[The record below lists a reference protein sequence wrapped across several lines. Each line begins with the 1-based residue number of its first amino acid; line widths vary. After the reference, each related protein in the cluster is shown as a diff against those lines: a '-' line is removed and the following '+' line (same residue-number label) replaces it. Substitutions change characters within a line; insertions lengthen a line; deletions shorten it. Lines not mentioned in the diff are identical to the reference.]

1 MKKSE
6 SDDVDVSIGLSSAFE
21 LGTTDSQGTKDCHGP
36 HLKIDRYLPHFS
48 RYLGFLPKRHFKG
61 VARITRSLGMLEFNT
76 TYRHWEALGFRIRSE
91 FKL

>member
-21 LGTTDSQGTKDCHGP
+21 LGTTGP
-36 HLKIDRYLPHFS
+36 HLKLKIDRYLPHFS